1 MCYNKTQPER
11 ERLMNDF
18 FAYVNRLKYIER
30 WGLMR
35 RTESENLWEHS
46 FQTAVLAH
54 CLALIAKNE
63 LGKKADENRV
73 AARALFHD
81 VTEALTGDL
90 PTPVKYYDEDILQA
104 YKRIEEGARQKLLN
118 SLPDAYARCYAPLLD
133 ERCREEDEICRYEKK
148 LVKYADKL
156 SAYLKCKTELNLG
169 NGEFKKA
176 LSAIENELDAFDSD
190 EIRFFLENFAPS
202 FELTLDELE

>member
-1 MCYNKTQPER
+1 
-11 ERLMNDF
+11 MNDF

-90 PTPVKYYDEDILQA
+90 PTPVKYYDEDIRQA

-133 ERCREEDEICRYEKK
+133 EHCCEETKSAVTKK
-148 LVKYADKL
+148 SWSNTPTNCLRTSNAKRSL
-156 SAYLKCKTELNLG
+156 ISATANSKRRFPQSKT
-169 NGEFKKA
+169 
-176 LSAIENELDAFDSD
+176 S
-190 EIRFFLENFAPS
+190 
-202 FELTLDELE
+202 LTLSTATK

>member
-1 MCYNKTQPER
+1 
-11 ERLMNDF
+11 MNDF
-18 FAYVNRLKYIER
+18 FAYINRLKYIER

-35 RTESENLWEHS
+35 RTEKENLWEHS

-63 LGKKADENRV
+63 LNRRVDENRV
-73 AARALFHD
+73 AARALYHD

-90 PTPVKYYDEDILQA
+90 PTPVKYYDEDIRKA
-104 YKRIEEGARQKLLN
+104 YKRIEDGARQKLLN
-118 SLPDAYARCYAPLLD
+118 SLPEAYCRCYALLLD
-133 ERCREEDEICRYEKK
+133 EGGSVDDEDALYEKR

-169 NGEFKKA
+169 NGDFKKA
-176 LSAIENELDAFDSD
+176 LSSIKDELDAFDSY
-190 EIRFFLENFAPS
+190 EVRFFLENFAPS

>member
-90 PTPVKYYDEDILQA
+90 PTPVKYY
-104 YKRIEEGARQKLLN
+104 
-118 SLPDAYARCYAPLLD
+118 
-133 ERCREEDEICRYEKK
+133 EICRYEKK

>member
-90 PTPVKYYDEDILQA
+90 PTPVKYYD
-104 YKRIEEGARQKLLN
+104 
-118 SLPDAYARCYAPLLD
+118 
-133 ERCREEDEICRYEKK
+133 
-148 LVKYADKL
+148 
-156 SAYLKCKTELNLG
+156 
-169 NGEFKKA
+169 
-176 LSAIENELDAFDSD
+176 
-190 EIRFFLENFAPS
+190 
-202 FELTLDELE
+202 

>member
-1 MCYNKTQPER
+1 MSRSYC
-11 ERLMNDF
+11 
-18 FAYVNRLKYIER
+18 
-30 WGLMR
+30 
-35 RTESENLWEHS
+35 
-46 FQTAVLAH
+46 
-54 CLALIAKNE
+54 KNE

-90 PTPVKYYDEDILQA
+90 PTPVKYYDEDIRQA

>member
-90 PTPVKYYDEDILQA
+90 PTPVKYYDEDIRQA
-104 YKRIEEGARQKLLN
+104 YKRIEEGPTLTPGVTRRFSTSAAARRTKSAVTKKSWSNTPTNCLRTSNAKRSLISATEN
-118 SLPDAYARCYAPLLD
+118 SKRRFPQ
-133 ERCREEDEICRYEKK
+133 
-148 LVKYADKL
+148 
-156 SAYLKCKTELNLG
+156 SKT
-169 NGEFKKA
+169 
-176 LSAIENELDAFDSD
+176 S
-190 EIRFFLENFAPS
+190 
-202 FELTLDELE
+202 LTLSTATK

>member
-1 MCYNKTQPER
+1 
-11 ERLMNDF
+11 MNDF

-90 PTPVKYYDEDILQA
+90 PTPVKYYDEDIRQA
-104 YKRIEEGARQKLLN
+104 YKRIEEG
-118 SLPDAYARCYAPLLD
+118 
-133 ERCREEDEICRYEKK
+133 REAK
-148 LVKYADKL
+148 AAQL
-156 SAYLKCKTELNLG
+156 SARRLRPVLRAASRRALPRGGRNLPLR
-169 NGEFKKA
+169 KKA
-176 LSAIENELDAFDSD
+176 GQ
-190 EIRFFLENFAPS
+190 IRRQIVCVPQMQNGA
-202 FELTLDELE
+202 

>member
-90 PTPVKYYDEDILQA
+90 PTPVKYYDEDIRQA

-118 SLPDAYARCYAPLLD
+118 SLPDAYARSVTRRFSTSAAA
-133 ERCREEDEICRYEKK
+133 RRTKSAVTKK
-148 LVKYADKL
+148 SWSNTPTNCLRTSNAKRSL
-156 SAYLKCKTELNLG
+156 ISATENSKRRFPQSKT
-169 NGEFKKA
+169 
-176 LSAIENELDAFDSD
+176 S
-190 EIRFFLENFAPS
+190 
-202 FELTLDELE
+202 LTLSTATK

>member
-90 PTPVKYYDEDILQA
+90 PTPVKYYDEDIRQA

-133 ERCREEDEICRYEKK
+133 ERCREEDEICRYEK
-148 LVKYADKL
+148 
-156 SAYLKCKTELNLG
+156 
-169 NGEFKKA
+169 
-176 LSAIENELDAFDSD
+176 
-190 EIRFFLENFAPS
+190 
-202 FELTLDELE
+202 